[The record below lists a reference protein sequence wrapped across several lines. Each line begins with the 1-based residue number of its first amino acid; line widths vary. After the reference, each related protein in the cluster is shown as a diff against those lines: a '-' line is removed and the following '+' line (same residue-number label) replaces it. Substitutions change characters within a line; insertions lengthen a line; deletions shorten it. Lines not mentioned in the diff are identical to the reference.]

1 MLRIQTFTL
10 SGKGGTGELTW
21 GKNMDCFTFSRI
33 TLDNVIR
40 IEYKGRSGDESW
52 VEMSCCSNRRDIV
65 MPWAI
70 VVVAELVKIGSSLN
84 LFCRQ
89 NKFFRWTKSVTGI
102 RKEMR
107 EGEGERI

>member
-1 MLRIQTFTL
+1 
-10 SGKGGTGELTW
+10 
-21 GKNMDCFTFSRI
+21 
-33 TLDNVIR
+33 
-40 IEYKGRSGDESW
+40 
-52 VEMSCCSNRRDIV
+52 